1 MSSQL
6 LSASLVLRQSAAEL
20 LAMVLIDLFPGAILA
35 ESTTTEFG
43 FFCDV
48 IASQPIDD
56 YALPLIEEKMR
67 GFAKQD
73 IEVRALDMMRE
84 VAVNFLEH
92 KKQPLR
98 ADALR
103 NANENIVSLIQ
114 IADFCDYC
122 PLPFISGTKEV
133 EHFKILKIEEVERFI
148 PEEGYVAVKRV
159 SGTVSSDKQSLKG
172 LIKAIQAGKKVDHTK
187 LPQEMKLFSQNSKV
201 SDLAWIWEAK
211 GVRIKRALT
220 DWWEKEHL
228 EQKFRLVSTP
238 PFMKKSL
245 SDKAALFRDVSYAP
259 IFELDGESYLIPP
272 TVAPSH
278 VLLFQEK
285 NHKFRELPIRIAEL
299 SPSILP
305 LEKQKLWGVFNS
317 RIVNADFAH
326 IFCAPEH
333 LTEEIISSLQFIDK
347 IIKMFG
353 FEYHWSIKGRGQ
365 KFAGT
370 THRWDK
376 ATASIESAF
385 QQCGFDY
392 QNHSDETAYAGPIAI
407 AKLVDSSGRE
417 WDGPSVGL
425 DFNLPAKF
433 SLQFQAADG
442 KNHVPLMIFRS
453 VFGSLERFIA
463 LMLENKSGSLP
474 VWLTSE
480 QGKSI

>member
-1 MSSQL
+1 MSSQQS
-6 LSASLVLRQSAAEL
+6 SASLVLRRSAAEL
-20 LAMVLIDLFPGAILA
+20 LAMVLVDLFPGAVLA

-48 IASQPIDD
+48 IATQPIDD

-67 GFAKQD
+67 GFAKQNL
-73 IEVRALDMMRE
+73 EVRALDMMRE

-98 ADALR
+98 ADAVR
-103 NANENIVSLIQ
+103 QAHENIVSLIQ
-114 IADFCDYC
+114 IGEFCDYC
-122 PLPFISGTKEV
+122 SQPYISGTKDV
-133 EHFKILKIEEVERFI
+133 EHFKILKIDEVVRFI
-148 PEEGYVAVKRV
+148 PEEGQVAVKRIF
-159 SGTVSSDKQSLKG
+159 GTVSTDKQSLKG

-187 LPQEMKLFSQNSKV
+187 LPKEMKFFSQNSDI
-201 SDLAWIWEAK
+201 SDLAWVWESK
-211 GVRIKRALT
+211 GIKIKRALT
-220 DWWEKEHL
+220 DWWEKEHQ
-228 EQKFRLVSTP
+228 EQRFRLVSTP

-245 SDKAALFRDVSYAP
+245 ADKAGLFGDSSHAP
-259 IFELDGESYLIPP
+259 VFEIDGEFYLIPP

-278 VLLFQEK
+278 IVLFQEK
-285 NHKFRELPIRIAEL
+285 NYKLSELPIRIAEL

-305 LEKQKLWGVFNS
+305 LENQNLWGVFNS
-317 RIVNADFAH
+317 RVVSADFAH

-353 FEYHWSIKGRGQ
+353 FEYYWCIKGRAQ

-370 THRWDK
+370 TNRWDK
-376 ATASIESAF
+376 AMASMESAF
-385 QQCGFDY
+385 QHCSFDY
-392 QNHSDETAYAGPIAI
+392 QNNAEETAYAGPVAI
-407 AKLVDSSGRE
+407 AKLIDSSGRE
-417 WDGPSVGL
+417 WEGPNVGL

-433 SLQFQAADG
+433 SLQYQNADG
-442 KNHVPLMIFRS
+442 KKHVPLMIFRS

-474 VWLTSE
+474 AWLMS
-480 QGKSI
+480 